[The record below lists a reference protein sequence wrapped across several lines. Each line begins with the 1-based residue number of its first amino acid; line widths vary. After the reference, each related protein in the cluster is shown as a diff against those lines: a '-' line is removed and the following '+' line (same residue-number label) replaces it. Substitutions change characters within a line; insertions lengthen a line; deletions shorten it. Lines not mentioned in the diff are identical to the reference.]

1 MHLLDQKALGT
12 VILLLLAVL
21 VIVKQKA
28 TGSILKDKPGGNL
41 RIRLTHIFNLFFLL
55 MVNPL
60 AALLLITGRLEAF
73 DPTRP
78 AMDSPRLLMGL
89 EIGGMVL
96 YGMGF
101 LLLAWALIRLGRNYQ
116 PGGSSPRV
124 ADEMVMGEPYRLVR
138 HPMYTAAL
146 AISLGLSC
154 LVQSLALFF
163 LFSIYFILI
172 LLLIPGEEEGL
183 RRAYAGQYIAYQQ
196 KVKGLIPLLF

>member
-1 MHLLDQKALGT
+1 
-12 VILLLLAVL
+12 
-21 VIVKQKA
+21 
-28 TGSILKDKPGGNL
+28 
-41 RIRLTHIFNLFFLL
+41 

-116 PGGSSPRV
+116 PGGSAPRV
-124 ADEMVMGEPYRLVR
+124 ADEMVMGGPYRLVR

-146 AISLGLSC
+146 AISWDFPAWFSRWPCFSC
-154 LVQSLALFF
+154 LA
-163 LFSIYFILI
+163 SILY
-172 LLLIPGEEEGL
+172 
-183 RRAYAGQYIAYQQ
+183 
-196 KVKGLIPLLF
+196 